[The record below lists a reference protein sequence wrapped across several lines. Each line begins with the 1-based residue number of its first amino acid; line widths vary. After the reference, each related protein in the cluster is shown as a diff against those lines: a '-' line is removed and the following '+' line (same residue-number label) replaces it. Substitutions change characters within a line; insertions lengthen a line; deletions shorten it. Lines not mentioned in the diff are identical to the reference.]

1 MTKTEKALQKHK
13 MQKMVEEVMKSPEYK
28 KREQELE
35 AQWVANA
42 LGRFA
47 FMMCGFLETRHGYK
61 GEGLKRF
68 LDFLRVSL
76 ECTTDD
82 EDFFKEYDSYYK
94 FEYGLDVLA
103 EIGLGLE
110 EKA

>member
-13 MQKMVEEVMKSPEYK
+13 MQKMVKEVMNSPEYK

-35 AQWVANA
+35 SQWVTNA

-47 FMMCGFLETRHGYK
+47 FMMCGYLETRHGYK
-61 GEGLKRF
+61 KEGLKRF
-68 LDFLRVSL
+68 LSFLLVSL
-76 ECTTDD
+76 ESTTDD
-82 EDFFKEYDSYYK
+82 EEFFKEYDSYYK
-94 FEYGLDVLA
+94 SEYGLDVLA

-110 EKA
+110 EKG